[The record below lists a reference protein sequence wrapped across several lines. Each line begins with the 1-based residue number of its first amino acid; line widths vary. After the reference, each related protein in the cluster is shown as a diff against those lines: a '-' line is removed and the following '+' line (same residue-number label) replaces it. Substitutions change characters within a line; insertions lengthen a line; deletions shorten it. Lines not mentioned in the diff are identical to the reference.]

1 MQWGHGTRSVLFIE
15 GADGCEAKRMCNPQV
30 TFYRDGYNIILN
42 TWQSM
47 FADSMSSDGPGLC
60 KGGVNYQV
68 HKGGAVF
75 EYTWVFLALGS

>member
-1 MQWGHGTRSVLFIE
+1 
-15 GADGCEAKRMCNPQV
+15 MCNPQV

-60 KGGVNYQV
+60 KGGVNYQA